1 MYIMHINFSFNN
13 EKRFRFEALFAELI
27 IFFDK
32 IKILKIL
39 RVYEHLFLL

>member
-1 MYIMHINFSFNN
+1 MLTKSDN

-32 IKILKIL
+32 VKILKIV
-39 RVYEHLFLL
+39 RVYEHYLFLL